1 MESEKFSAAATAVVV
16 VVVAERKAWCALARE
31 GAATADTQPME
42 TDGDR
47 MAGFKAVHTT
57 AAIAYC

>member
-16 VVVAERKAWCALARE
+16 VVAERTAWCALARE